1 MINRP
6 DFIQTRNG
14 ADVSHVDSLVV
25 PVKKAEQQ
33 FLAFIFQQSPYLLRA
48 MEKTTLFIERKKD
61 THGRPG
67 CKRP

>member
-6 DFIQTRNG
+6 DFVQTRNG

-33 FLAFIFQQSPYLLRA
+33 FLAFILQQSPYLYWA
-48 MEKTTLFIERKKD
+48 MEKYHTFYRTEKGYPWTPRL
-61 THGRPG
+61 
-67 CKRP
+67 

>member
-6 DFIQTRNG
+6 DFVQTRNG

-48 MEKTTLFIERKKD
+48 MEKYHTFYRTEKGYTWTPRL
-61 THGRPG
+61 
-67 CKRP
+67 